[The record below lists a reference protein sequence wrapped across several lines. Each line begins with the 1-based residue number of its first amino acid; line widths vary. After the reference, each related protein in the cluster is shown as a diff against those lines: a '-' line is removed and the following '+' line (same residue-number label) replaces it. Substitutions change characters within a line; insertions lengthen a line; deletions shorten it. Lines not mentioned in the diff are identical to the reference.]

1 MGGEISKAASSVP
14 DNGFQPR
21 PRPLLLLKSLS
32 LLFLQTQSPCLR
44 ARKISLAGEAV
55 SSHPSSSF
63 PELRWVPVA
72 QSLLLRLNLS
82 SAAWLGRTRQGRE
95 TGGRRGRI
103 RLYSGCTGR
112 WGRITCHSLPGMPRM
127 WTRVEAKETMVGG
140 RHNSY
145 CGGHMHSAGD
155 HDPLYIKRGG
165 STTTW
170 KQPNQGG
177 GN

>member
-14 DNGFQPR
+14 DNGVR
-21 PRPLLLLKSLS
+21 PRPKPFLLLKSLS
-32 LLFLQTQSPCLR
+32 LLFQQTQSPSLG
-44 ARKISLAGEAV
+44 ARNISLAGEAV

-82 SAAWLGRTRQGRE
+82 SAGWLGRTRQGRE

-112 WGRITCHSLPGMPRM
+112 WGGDHMPLPAWDAEDVDESGGQGNH
-127 WTRVEAKETMVGG
+127 GG
-140 RHNSY
+140 RKAQLTLWRTY
-145 CGGHMHSAGD
+145 A
-155 HDPLYIKRGG
+155 
-165 STTTW
+165 
-170 KQPNQGG
+170 
-177 GN
+177 

>member
-1 MGGEISKAASSVP
+1 M
-14 DNGFQPR
+14 
-21 PRPLLLLKSLS
+21 
-32 LLFLQTQSPCLR
+32 
-44 ARKISLAGEAV
+44 

-82 SAAWLGRTRQGRE
+82 SAGWPGGTRQGRE

-103 RLYSGCTGR
+103 RLYHGCTGR

-140 RHNSY
+140 RHNSH
-145 CGGHMHSAGD
+145 CGGHICIVQGIMILSISRGIAPQLGSNQIQVAEID
-155 HDPLYIKRGG
+155 ARHDLSRWFQHV
-165 STTTW
+165 SMLMVTTS
-170 KQPNQGG
+170 
-177 GN
+177 

>member
-14 DNGFQPR
+14 DNGVR
-21 PRPLLLLKSLS
+21 PRPKPFLLLKSLS
-32 LLFLQTQSPCLR
+32 LLFLQTQSP
-44 ARKISLAGEAV
+44 SLSKKDIFAGEAV

-82 SAAWLGRTRQGRE
+82 SAQGLALRTRQGRE
-95 TGGRRGRI
+95 TGGRRGGI

-112 WGRITCHSLPGMPRM
+112 WGGITCHSLPGMPRM

-140 RHNSY
+140 RHNSH

-155 HDPLYIKRGG
+155 HDPLYIYIKREGL
-165 STTTW
+165 
-170 KQPNQGG
+170 QPN
-177 GN
+177 